1 MPEPIQGFDEQA
13 LVWIAQNIRSSVLDP
28 IVIFYTKLGNVGLL
42 FIVLTLALLAFKAT
56 RKAGLSSVCA
66 MLIGLVVVNLT
77 VKPLVA
83 RPRPWDAMTDF
94 VSLVTEKDFS
104 FPSGHT
110 TVAFAFAL
118 AVCLVEPR
126 RWMKITAV
134 CIAVLMGLSRL
145 YVGVHFP
152 TDVLA
157 GAVFGSLSG
166 LAGAWVVKIV
176 WARWGSRLEKVP
188 GLPPDTM

>member
-42 FIVLTLALLAFKAT
+42 FIVLTLALLVFKST

-118 AVCLVEPR
+118 TVCLAAPK

-166 LAGAWVVKIV
+166 LAGAWAVKIV
-176 WARWGSRLEKVP
+176 WAHWGSRLEKVP